1 MSQEK
6 NGKGLTVQTSLDGL
20 PYGDLNDTSM
30 MGRVKNVLKPQGIT
44 SKMLI
49 MDIFLIAWPS
59 LLELILTQLTSMAD
73 QMMVGRLPG
82 MEGVMALSAVGL
94 AMQPKFLLMTMIQ
107 SMNVGSTAIIAR
119 YRGQQNRERA
129 NQVFM
134 QCILLN
140 FVMSIVF
147 MTLGTV
153 FAEDLIR
160 FMSGKGISEDTL
172 MQATQYLRIQMY
184 GFVPLCL
191 SFTIT
196 AALRGIADTKTP
208 LFYNTMANV
217 INVIFNYLM
226 IYGKFGFP
234 RMGVMGAS
242 IATVVGQTVASAIAI
257 GVALSKRRYIYI
269 DLKEK
274 FKFDMGIM
282 KNVTTIGVP
291 AMVEMLFMR
300 VGILIFV
307 RTVSGLGDTL
317 YATHQICMNIQAMT
331 MMMGQAFASATTSLM
346 GQSLGKRRMDM
357 AMLYMQYARRLG
369 MAVACAFGVVL
380 ILFGEQIVGL
390 YNSTPEVK
398 DIGGKILLMVAVMQ
412 PIQSSQFI
420 VSGGLRGAGD
430 TKFSAVVT
438 AITVI
443 GVRSGLAVLLI
454 NFLDFG
460 LWGAWIA
467 LVSDQAV
474 RTLCMTLRYQS
485 GKWKA
490 IRLASKAL
498 SGEGEGEKPAAE

>member
-184 GFVPLCL
+184 GFVP
-191 SFTIT
+191 
-196 AALRGIADTKTP
+196 
-208 LFYNTMANV
+208 
-217 INVIFNYLM
+217 
-226 IYGKFGFP
+226 
-234 RMGVMGAS
+234 
-242 IATVVGQTVASAIAI
+242 
-257 GVALSKRRYIYI
+257 
-269 DLKEK
+269 
-274 FKFDMGIM
+274 
-282 KNVTTIGVP
+282 
-291 AMVEMLFMR
+291 
-300 VGILIFV
+300 
-307 RTVSGLGDTL
+307 
-317 YATHQICMNIQAMT
+317 
-331 MMMGQAFASATTSLM
+331 
-346 GQSLGKRRMDM
+346 
-357 AMLYMQYARRLG
+357 
-369 MAVACAFGVVL
+369 CA
-380 ILFGEQIVGL
+380 
-390 YNSTPEVK
+390 
-398 DIGGKILLMVAVMQ
+398 
-412 PIQSSQFI
+412 
-420 VSGGLRGAGD
+420 
-430 TKFSAVVT
+430 
-438 AITVI
+438 
-443 GVRSGLAVLLI
+443 
-454 NFLDFG
+454 
-460 LWGAWIA
+460 
-467 LVSDQAV
+467 
-474 RTLCMTLRYQS
+474 
-485 GKWKA
+485 
-490 IRLASKAL
+490 
-498 SGEGEGEKPAAE
+498 